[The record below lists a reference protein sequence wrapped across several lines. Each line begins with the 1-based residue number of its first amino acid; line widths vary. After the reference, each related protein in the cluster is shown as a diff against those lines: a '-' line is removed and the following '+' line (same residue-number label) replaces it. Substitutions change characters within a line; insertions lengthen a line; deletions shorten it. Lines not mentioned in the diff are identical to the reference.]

1 MTPLLSIVT
10 VVKDDEAGLH
20 RTLASIDSSPPAATE
35 TIEWLIVDS
44 SSDRQAV
51 NRVLDSA
58 HIVCR
63 YYWVPPTG
71 VYPAMN
77 SGLKEA
83 TGTYVLFLN
92 AGDELNSQDVL
103 PSLLDQL
110 RTHSPT
116 WLYGQ
121 VAFIDPHETKVTPP
135 PFDYQRERD
144 ALFARGRFPPH
155 QGTIASRELL
165 QSLGGFDT
173 NLRVAAD
180 YALALRLSQIADPL
194 ELNTTIANF
203 HTGGLSTNEWRLS
216 VHEFHRARLEV
227 FAPSGLSRAREQLKT
242 ATHFAKL
249 ALGQAR
255 RRHNSSAH

>member
-1 MTPLLSIVT
+1 MAPLLSIVT

-35 TIEWLIVDS
+35 GIEWLIVDS

-51 NRVLDSA
+51 NRVLASA
-58 HIVCR
+58 HIVPR

-92 AGDELNSQDVL
+92 AGDELNSHEVL
-103 PSLLDQL
+103 PTLLDQL
-110 RTHSPT
+110 RIHSPT
-116 WLYGQ
+116 WMYGQ
-121 VAFIDPHETKVTPP
+121 VAFIDPHGTKVTPP

-180 YALALRLSQIADPL
+180 YALALHLSQIADPL
-194 ELNTTIANF
+194 ELDTTIADF
-203 HTGGLSTNEWRLS
+203 QTGGLSSSEWRLS

-227 FAPSGLSRAREQLKT
+227 FAPSGLSRVREQL
-242 ATHFAKL
+242 ATTLHFAKL
-249 ALGQAR
+249 ALGRVR
-255 RRHNSSAH
+255 RRHNSSVH

>member
-1 MTPLLSIVT
+1 MTALLSIVT
-10 VVKDDEAGLH
+10 VVKDDETGLQ
-20 RTLASIDSSPPAATE
+20 RTLASIDASSPVATDA
-35 TIEWLIVDS
+35 IEWLIVDS
-44 SSDRQAV
+44 SSDREAV
-51 NRVLDSA
+51 SRVLGGTK
-58 HIVCR
+58 IVPR

-92 AGDELNSQDVL
+92 AGDELSSQEVL
-103 PSLLDQL
+103 PTLLDQL
-110 RTHSPT
+110 RGYSPT
-116 WLYGQ
+116 WMYGQ
-121 VAFIDPHETKVTPP
+121 VAFIDPDGTKVTPP

-165 QSLGGFDT
+165 LNLGGFDT

-194 ELNTTIANF
+194 GLDTTIANF

-227 FAPSGLSRAREQLKT
+227 FAPRGLSRAREQFAT
-242 ATHFAKL
+242 ATHLAKL
-249 ALGQAR
+249 ALGRAR
-255 RRHNSSAH
+255 RGLNSASH